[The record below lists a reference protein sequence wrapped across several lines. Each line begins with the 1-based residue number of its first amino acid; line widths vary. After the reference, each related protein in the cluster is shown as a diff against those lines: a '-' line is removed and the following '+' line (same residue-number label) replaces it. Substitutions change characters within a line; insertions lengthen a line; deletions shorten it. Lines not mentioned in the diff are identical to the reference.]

1 MLRFAGTT
9 LAPLLARL
17 GPAVRASIPQ
27 TTRGMIGDVAPNL
40 LFAGLSAA
48 SLPEGT
54 DPGLRAGAFAE
65 DMLTSVPLSWAGRG
79 LGFAGARLAGK
90 VRGRPLSDD
99 SFNLV
104 QNLSGG
110 GAEAAAWGLG
120 LVPRPFANQAFEQYN
135 ARMEKD
141 QRERQA
147 LREME
152 IRNQA
157 IAEMGGAGLLMAP
170 LQQVFSP
177 GPFAGLM

>member
-1 MLRFAGTT
+1 MIRFAGTA
-9 LAPLLARL
+9 LGPLLARL
-17 GPAVRASIPQ
+17 GPVARASIPQ

-54 DPGLRAGAFAE
+54 SPGLRAGAFAE

-79 LGFAGARLAGK
+79 LGYAGARAAGRL
-90 VRGRPLSDD
+90 RGRPLSED

-135 ARMEKD
+135 ARMQSD
-141 QRERQA
+141 QLEQQA

-152 IRNQA
+152 IRNQT
-157 IAEMGGAGLLMAP
+157 ISELGGAGLLVAP
-170 LQQVFSP
+170 IRQAFAD
-177 GPFAGLM
+177 PFGGLM